1 MSLVALATEILPEGY
16 TGSLQR
22 DLASQTRG
30 HSWSLFKVTL
40 NGTNATQESCKVI
53 EMPEGRF
60 QQRTL
65 VTPASSS
72 TPVPLGTEK
81 FPLAL
86 EKGTEGGY
94 ELLANELSY
103 RGGPRQ

>member
-1 MSLVALATEILPEGY
+1 MPLRSYQKDIQEVFRETWHLKPGATHGPF
-16 TGSLQR
+16 SR
-22 DLASQTRG
+22 A
-30 HSWSLFKVTL
+30 TL
-40 NGTNATQESCKVI
+40 NGTNATQESYEVI
-53 EMPEGRF
+53 EMPAGRF

-94 ELLANELSY
+94 ELL
-103 RGGPRQ
+103 